1 MPTMQGG
8 SDVPRAQERP
18 APRATPGPA
27 EAHREPHREPHR
39 DKPERDGPNIVVK
52 IAVVTFLVVFA
63 AMAVSKVEAWPFTA
77 WRLFSERR
85 GPVSV
90 APRPYAVSSTGTETA
105 INLGALPVAYRQVNR
120 LLVKF
125 GSYSEKERRDLCD
138 GLAEG
143 ERNAGH
149 DLAGI
154 RIYRVTS
161 HSHIKDGEPVTR
173 STRKLLYTCP
183 DLGNA

>member
-1 MPTMQGG
+1 MQGG

-18 APRATPGPA
+18 APRATPEPA
-27 EAHREPHREPHR
+27 EPQPVAAR
-39 DKPERDGPNIVVK
+39 RDGPHLVVK
-52 IAVVTFLVVFA
+52 LAVVTFLVVFA
-63 AMAVSKVEAWPFTA
+63 AMAVAKVEAWPFTA

-90 APRPYAVSSTGTETA
+90 APRPYAVAPDGTETA

-125 GSYSEKERRDLCD
+125 GSYSERERRDLCD
-138 GLAEG
+138 GLGHG
-143 ERNAGH
+143 ERAAGH
-149 DLAGI
+149 DVTGI

-161 HSHIKDGEPVTR
+161 RSHIEDGEPVTR

-183 DLGNA
+183 DVGSA